1 MFKNTTRRGLAI
13 ASVLSLAFAGLAAA
27 PAQAN
32 VAFELK
38 ASAGTS
44 YTTFVTEDF
53 TLETVLGSANPNGG
67 SQLKYQVTKA
77 TGFAVDAGSSTVSSV
92 ATTSNAVGA
101 SSTSVVINSVG
112 ATQTTRNYFK
122 LAIQG
127 ATTASASVTVA
138 VTAWIDVDNDGAVDA
153 GEPQSAQTVSFK
165 KYSDVASV
173 VTVTQGAEGDTT
185 VKATATLTDINT
197 SQLVTDPS
205 VKFTIGGAASSS
217 GVTAVDGVYT
227 DTVAALAKD
236 ATVSAEV
243 SFRGTKIGATSATMT
258 VTNKSVKALTLS
270 PVAGDNVKASGS
282 AAAKARI
289 NTAFA
294 LKANVKDAA
303 TTTASAV
310 AGADV
315 VFEVSTSATL
325 STTKTLAV
333 NGTTYTASGSL
344 PKTLTIKSDASGD
357 AVVNLL
363 PTGFSTSD
371 TVTLIA
377 KSQNN
382 TTPNMVV
389 SFETATYTAAADGH
403 GFLKVLPG
411 ATITVNYSVKDQWGA
426 LSTRADRLQVT
437 DGTTTRYVNLSGGKA
452 AASFTAST
460 SNTTLTVTNP
470 AVQEQDTSTL
480 NWGTVAGAVTASGVA
495 VVVSNVAD
503 SFDGVPA
510 ATTSATISRVITTG
524 DIKLSS
530 AVQLT
535 GSANHAGAIVT
546 VTGTGVKFAAVGD
559 KAVSEG
565 SITLNTDASGHFTV
579 SAYIHTAG
587 KTTVTYT
594 VGSATKSTEITVAA
608 ATMTEGKA
616 SGFSVVVVSGENA
629 APGSTVRAQV
639 VLKDEYGNP
648 VATENG
654 TTASFGVTIAGPGF
668 IGTLPTKTGS
678 NGESAEFS
686 VLLGSGDTSGNL
698 TITATYDADAAG
710 SGAAI
715 TAVKNVT
722 IGAPEVNAVIGSF
735 KGRWAVRIENGKGS
749 TIALKAGGKWYKY
762 LSLNDNY
769 LFSRKSRVGAELNV
783 KVYVDGSLQED
794 KTITVK

>member
-13 ASVLSLAFAGLAAA
+13 GAALSLALTGLVAS

-32 VAFELK
+32 TPFELK
-38 ASAGTS
+38 PSAGTS
-44 YTTFVTEDF
+44 YTTFVDETF
-53 TLETVLGSANPNGG
+53 TLEAVLGTGNGG
-67 SQLKYQVTKA
+67 NATQLKFAVTKA
-77 TGFAVDAGSSTVSSV
+77 AGFAVGATSSV
-92 ATTSNAVGA
+92 TATAAVTGGAVASASTSHVLTNVGA
-101 SSTSVVINSVG
+101 G
-112 ATQTTRNYFK
+112 LTTRNYLR
-122 LAIQG
+122 LAIDG

-138 VTAWIDVDNDGAVDA
+138 VTAFIDINNNGAVDA
-153 GEPQSAQTVSFK
+153 GEPQSAQTVTFA

-173 VTVTQGAEGDTT
+173 VTVTQGAESDTS
-185 VKATATLTDINT
+185 VKATASLTGINA
-197 SQLVTDPS
+197 SQLSDSPQ
-205 VKFTIGGAASSS
+205 VKFTIGGAASAS
-217 GVTAVDGVYT
+217 GVAAVDGVFT
-227 DTVAALAKD
+227 DTVAALTKS

-243 SFRGTKIGATSATMT
+243 TYRGTKVGATSATMT
-258 VTNKSVKALTLS
+258 VTNKTVQALTLS
-270 PVAGDNVKASGS
+270 AVVGDNVAASGS

-310 AGADV
+310 AGADI
-315 VFEVSTSATL
+315 VFEVSTSAVL
-325 STTKTLAV
+325 SATKTLAV
-333 NGTTYTASGSL
+333 NGTTYTVSTSL

-389 SFETATYTAAADGH
+389 SFETATFTAAADGH

-411 ATITVNYSVKDQWGA
+411 ATITVNYSVKDQWGT

-470 AVQEQDTSTL
+470 DVQEQNTSTL

-524 DIKLSS
+524 DLKLSS
-530 AVQLT
+530 AVALT
-535 GSANHAGAIVT
+535 GSVNHAGAVVT
-546 VTGTGVKFAAVGD
+546 VTGTGVKFAAAGD
-559 KAVSEG
+559 KAVSLG
-565 SITLNTDASGHFTV
+565 SITLNTDGSGHFTV
-579 SAYIHTAG
+579 SAFVHTAG

-608 ATMTEGKA
+608 ATMTEGKKL
-616 SGFSVVVVSGENA
+616 SVVVVSGENA
-629 APGSTVRAQV
+629 APGSTVRAKA
-639 VLKDEYGNP
+639 VLTDEYDNP

-654 TTASFGVTIAGPGF
+654 TTASFGVTIAGQGF

-686 VLLGSGDTSGNL
+686 VLLGSGDTSGNV

-710 SGAAI
+710 DGAAI
-715 TAVKNVT
+715 TAVKTVT
-722 IGAPEVNAVIGSF
+722 IGSPAVNAVIGSF
-735 KGRWAVRIENGKGS
+735 KGRWAVRVENATGS
-749 TIALKAGGKWYKY
+749 TIAVKVGGNWYKY
-762 LSLNDNY
+762 VALNDNY
-769 LFSRKSRVGAELNV
+769 LFSRKSRVGASV
-783 KVYVDGSLQED
+783 RVSVYVNGSLENTE
-794 KTITVK
+794 TITVK